1 MSTKPESESPER
13 LGIYTSQYNAMISR
27 GSIPPKVEILDTTL
41 RDGEQTP
48 GIALSVEDK
57 IRIAEA
63 LNDLGVDVIE
73 AGFAITSVGERDA
86 VKRIAALGLRSR
98 VCSLARCRKEDI
110 DAVIDCGVD
119 YVHTFIA

>member
-27 GSIPPKVEILDTTL
+27 GSIPPKEEILDTTL

-57 IRIAEA
+57 VRIAEA
-63 LNDLGVDVIE
+63 LSDLGVDVIE
-73 AGFAITSVGERDA
+73 AGFAITSAGEREA
-86 VKRIAALGLRSR
+86 VRAIGRLGLEAR
-98 VCSLARCRKEDI
+98 VCSLARCRHEDV
-110 DAVIDCGVD
+110 DAVIDCNLD
-119 YVHTFIA
+119 YV